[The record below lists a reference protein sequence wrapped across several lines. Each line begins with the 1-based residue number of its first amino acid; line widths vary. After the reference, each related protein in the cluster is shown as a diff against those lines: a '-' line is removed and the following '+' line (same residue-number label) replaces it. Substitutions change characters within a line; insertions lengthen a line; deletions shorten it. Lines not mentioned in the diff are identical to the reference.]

1 MVYSR
6 SLVSVAGMVFLDL
19 NWINITIVHTY
30 LLFGVAVTS
39 QVANCGHLCIKS
51 GHCAAAHAR
60 TFSLAQKHPF

>member
-1 MVYSR
+1 
-6 SLVSVAGMVFLDL
+6 MVFLDL